1 MTTIVVEGVVPLP
14 APDML
19 ETFWSVA
26 KLRASWPHILAFDV
40 HYEDDAH
47 QEVSMTVDRDGAI
60 ERIRVVRF
68 RRGSDIEFFNP
79 VPPPAMTYHVGLWRV
94 TPLGDARSH
103 VRIERAYDL
112 QRRVE
117 SDIAFDQ
124 RQHAYRAEFR
134 ARLEAIL
141 TSVGGTPSSPAFPTS

>member
-1 MTTIVVEGVVPLP
+1 MTTIVVERVVPVP
-14 APDML
+14 APSIL

-40 HYEDDAH
+40 HYEDLAH

-60 ERIRVVRF
+60 EQIRVVRF
-68 RRGSDIEFFNP
+68 RRGNDIEFFNP

-117 SDIAFDQ
+117 SDVAFDDRQ
-124 RQHAYRAEFR
+124 RVYRAAFR
-134 ARLEAIL
+134 ERLEAIL
-141 TSVGGTPSSPAFPTS
+141 TRVGGGPSSPALPTA

>member
-1 MTTIVVEGVVPLP
+1 MTTIVVEGVVPVP
-14 APDML
+14 APEVV

-40 HYEDDAH
+40 HYQDDAH

-60 ERIRVVRF
+60 EQIRVVRF
-68 RRGSDIEFFNP
+68 RRGNDIEFFNP

-94 TPLGDARSH
+94 TPLGDAGSH
-103 VRIERAYDL
+103 VRIERAYEL

-117 SDIAFDQ
+117 SDVAFDQ
-124 RQHAYRAEFR
+124 RQRSYRAEFR
-134 ARLEAIL
+134 ERLVGIL
-141 TSVGGTPSSPAFPTS
+141 ASIGGDPSSPVSAKA